1 MFEFGREE
9 EFTSGVV
16 KKVLNMK
23 SIICVLLLPLIVAG
37 WGQKYEKIRLRD
49 VQVCHLDSYLKLS
62 LHEHISGVDTKGR

>member
-1 MFEFGREE
+1 MKVFEFERAE
-9 EFTSGVV
+9 EFISGVV

-49 VQVCHLDSYLKLS
+49 VQVCH
-62 LHEHISGVDTKGR
+62 